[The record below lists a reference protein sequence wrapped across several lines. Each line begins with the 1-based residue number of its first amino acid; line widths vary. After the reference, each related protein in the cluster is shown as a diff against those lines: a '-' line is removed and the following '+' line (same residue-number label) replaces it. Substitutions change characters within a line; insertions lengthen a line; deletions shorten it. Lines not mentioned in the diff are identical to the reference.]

1 MADTYRISVERL
13 ENGFEVTVPD
23 IPAIEKAEKAASKK
37 SGSSTGVM
45 PYTGDLTKSYAA
57 KSTKE
62 VLALVKT
69 AIEGIPANE
78 FDSAFEEAGQADD

>member
-23 IPAIEKAEKAASKK
+23 IPAIEKAEKDAKKK
-37 SGSSTGVM
+37 SGSTE